1 LFSEF
6 TMPRFL
12 ALALIA
18 LTAPALSGCLV
29 VRTVDVAAGA
39 AGAVVGAAGDVA
51 EGAVN
56 VVTPGGDDDDE
67 GKTGARKPADAPAD
81 IG

>member
-1 LFSEF
+1 
-6 TMPRFL
+6 MPRFL

-18 LTAPALSGCLV
+18 VTAPALSGCLV
-29 VRTVDVAAGA
+29 VRTVDVA

-67 GKTGARKPADAPAD
+67 GKAGARKTADAPAD